1 MRVVSTR
8 AAQHQVV
15 VSTAFNAATTK
26 GIKTETYEVRDT
38 TMLATMKPGDV
49 ISADV
54 VMSGRQPYLE
64 NVSKESAQPQT
75 GTGIVP
81 STDTVGMSGAR
92 GSTFGH
98 DTTIGRTGLGPT
110 TTSQDTNFGRRAG
123 IPPRDSTGH
132 ADSSMVPR
140 AR

>member
-1 MRVVSTR
+1 MWEATMTITKPLAGVLLLAAFGTGTASAQGNRQHLRMRVVSTR
-8 AAQHQVV
+8 ASQHQVV
-15 VSTAFNAATTK
+15 VSTAVNSSTTK

-54 VMSGRQPYLE
+54 VVSGRQSYLE
-64 NVSKESAQPQT
+64 NVSKESAQPQA

-98 DTTIGRTGLGPT
+98 DTT
-110 TTSQDTNFGRRAG
+110 
-123 IPPRDSTGH
+123 
-132 ADSSMVPR
+132 
-140 AR
+140 